1 MITNFRRMMK
11 NKLILATTL
20 LAIPTFAFSAN
31 ASEYPFPTEMKVTI
45 ERGEEPVIKS
55 KSSVVYPVIN
65 KFTVTMPNGDT
76 GFVLETESRDELAMV
91 RDGEEYLLQ
100 SSVAL
105 GENIFFGVDSQT
117 AGRPVRV
124 MVDGPINLGHIHF
137 DSASA
142 KLSVEGKMVLAEMAK
157 QMYNSG
163 LLGAYLVGMT
173 DRAGSIDSNLALS
186 QKRVSAAS
194 KYLSKKLAQLGATG
208 TMIKTENMGEYLSST
223 KDGIVNFFD
232 RKVSVLIY
240 PNV

>member
-1 MITNFRRMMK
+1 
-11 NKLILATTL
+11 
-20 LAIPTFAFSAN
+20 
-31 ASEYPFPTEMKVTI
+31 
-45 ERGEEPVIKS
+45 
-55 KSSVVYPVIN
+55 
-65 KFTVTMPNGDT
+65 MPNGDT
-76 GFVLETESRDELAMV
+76 GFVLENESGDELAMV
-91 RDGEEYLLQ
+91 KEGEEYLLQ

-105 GENIFFGVDSQT
+105 GENIFFGTDSQT

-124 MVDGPINLGHIHF
+124 MVDGPINLGHVHF
-137 DSASA
+137 NSGSA
-142 KLSVEGKMVLAEMAK
+142 KLSVEGKMVITEMAR

-186 QKRVSAAS
+186 QKRVTAAS

-208 TMIKTENMGEYLSST
+208 TMIKTENMGEYLAST
-223 KDGIVNFFD
+223 RDGIVDAFD